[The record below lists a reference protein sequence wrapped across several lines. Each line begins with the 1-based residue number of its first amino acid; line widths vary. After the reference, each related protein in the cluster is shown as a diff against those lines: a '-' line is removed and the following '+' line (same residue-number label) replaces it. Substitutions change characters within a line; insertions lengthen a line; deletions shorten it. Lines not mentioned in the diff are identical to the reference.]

1 MTHAK
6 RRTLWQARVADYEA
20 SELSVGNWCRENG
33 ITVHQLRYWRR
44 RLGTIAN
51 SQTTSEVDSG
61 WACVELVEDG
71 AADHSVQPN
80 PVVLSSSVKCSD
92 TAMGNGGVS
101 LRVGVSTIDVRRGF
115 DSTLLSEVLRVVVA
129 TC

>member
-6 RRTLWQARVADYEA
+6 RRTLWQSRVADYEA

-44 RLGTIAN
+44 RLGTTAN
-51 SQTTSEVDSG
+51 SQATSEVDSG

-71 AADHSVQPN
+71 AADHCVQPN
-80 PVVLSSSVKCSD
+80 ASGKCGE
-92 TAMGNGGVS
+92 TAMGDRGVC
-101 LRVGVSTIDVRRGF
+101 LRVGAATIDVRRGF
-115 DSTLLSEVLRVVVA
+115 DTVLLSEVLRVVVA

>member
-1 MTHAK
+1 MTHVK
-6 RRTLWQARVADYEA
+6 RRALWQARVADYEA

-44 RLGTIAN
+44 RMGTTAN
-51 SQTTSEVDSG
+51 SQAAVDAGSG

-71 AADHSVQPN
+71 VADQAIQPN
-80 PVVLSSSVKCSD
+80 ASGKC
-92 TAMGNGGVS
+92 TEMAMGDGGVC
-101 LRVGVSTIDVRRGF
+101 LRVGVATIEVRRGF
-115 DSTLLSEVLRVVVA
+115 DAVLLSKVLRVVVA

>member
-6 RRTLWQARVADYEA
+6 RRTLWRARVADYEA
-20 SELSVGNWCRENG
+20 SELSVGDWCRENG
-33 ITVHQLRYWRR
+33 ITAHQLRYWRR
-44 RLGTIAN
+44 RLEDTAD
-51 SQTTSEVDSG
+51 SQASLDAGSG

-80 PVVLSSSVKCSD
+80 ASGKCSE
-92 TAMGNGGVS
+92 TAMGDGGVC
-101 LRVGVSTIDVRRGF
+101 LRVGAATIDVRPGF
-115 DSTLLSEVLRVVVA
+115 DTVLLSEVLRVVVA